1 MYLIDKASEFHLDGI
16 HCVSVE
22 RCEVGCRVS
31 SLSHTESHSQL
42 PLTLMQCSVLFHNL
56 TINNSHS
63 TAIMVMTRSESIYSV
78 SVSRSLFRFTCCE
91 NINKIFTLVITSG
104 QTISIS
110 PDNE

>member
-16 HCVSVE
+16 HCASVE
-22 RCEVGCRVS
+22 RCEVGCRVL

-42 PLTLMQCSVLFHNL
+42 PLTLMQCSVLYHNL
-56 TINNSHS
+56 TINNSQS
-63 TAIMVMTRSESIYSV
+63 TAIMMMAKSESMY

-91 NINKIFTLVITSG
+91 NINKIFTLVTTSG

-110 PDNE
+110 LDSE